1 MNRYYGNVRAAGR
14 RESLTTF
21 GNGPL
26 SAGGSGK
33 AGPGGRTRS
42 ARPWAALAT
51 LRGCVFLTNQ
61 HLTAEIGMFF
71 PHDSSSELPK
81 KVKLS
86 MGMTAVESKIKQTEL
101 FVLSSDCLG
110 LA

>member
-1 MNRYYGNVRAAGR
+1 MGPCPPAA
-14 RESLTTF
+14 
-21 GNGPL
+21 P
-26 SAGGSGK
+26 
-33 AGPGGRTRS
+33 
-42 ARPWAALAT
+42 ARPAREVGHALLVPGAALAM

-86 MGMTAVESKIKQTEL
+86 MWMTAVESKIKQTEL